1 MESLLKGRKMETK
14 RKRTKVVAG
23 ILALAVLVI
32 FSIMGYAGSLE
43 PGGPPGPTMKTLD
56 EVEPRIPLSQETAP
70 GDAFYL
76 YVITQPGSYFLTEDT
91 TATRTGIKVDADN
104 VTIDLMAYNLIGT
117 PSELLGFGIYMSG
130 RSNVEIRNGTVRDF
144 PKLGIYETS
153 KETGR
158 QHRIINV
165 RVMSNGS
172 DGIRLKGYGH
182 LVKDCTATDNGYNGI
197 WVQQIHGLTI
207 YTTGSST
214 VTGCV
219 AHHNDANGIAVGYAC
234 VVTGNNAGHNQGH
247 GIQADDG
254 SVVTHNAAFNND
266 DNGIHVKGACTVIG
280 NTAAYN
286 PYGIYLKGNCLV
298 DQNTAVANFTDNIY
312 DYYGISTITAS
323 NHHP

>member
-1 MESLLKGRKMETK
+1 METK
-14 RKRTKVVAG
+14 QNKTRLVVIMSA
-23 ILALAVLVI
+23 LAALAV
-32 FSIMGYAGSLE
+32 FSLMGHAGNLE
-43 PGGPPGPTMKTLD
+43 PSAPPGPTMKTLD

-70 GDAFYL
+70 GDEFYL
-76 YVITQPGSYFLTEDT
+76 YVINQPGSYYLTEDT

-104 VTIDLMAYNLIGT
+104 VTIDLMGYSLIGT
-117 PSELLGFGIYMSG
+117 PAELLGFGVYMSG

-144 PKLGIYETS
+144 PKLGIYEAS

-158 QHRIINV
+158 RHRIINV
-165 RVMSNGS
+165 RVISNGS

-182 LVKDCTATDNGYNGI
+182 LVKDCTAIDNGYNGI

-254 SVVTHNAAFNND
+254 SVVTHNASFNND
-266 DNGIHVKGACTVIG
+266 DYGIHVKGACTVIG
-280 NTAAYN
+280 NTADHN
-286 PYGIYLKGNCLV
+286 QYGIYIKGSCLV
-298 DQNTAVANFTDNIY
+298 DQNTAVDNLTDNIY
-312 DYYGISTITAS
+312 DYYGSSTITAS
-323 NHHP
+323 NHDP